1 MSLYFADIN
10 TGWIKDLRRLI
21 ELLKN
26 TVSEK
31 VATVK
36 EGAERRPSFKKMIDH
51 MISVTQCIQKAFA
64 FWTIV

>member
-26 TVSEK
+26 TAAEQ

-36 EGAERRPSFKKMIDH
+36 DGAERCPSFAKLIDH
-51 MISVTQCIQKAFA
+51 MISVTQFIQNAFA
-64 FWTIV
+64 F